1 MPSKEIIARI
11 PSNSW
16 VPVTEILAICTE
28 LVGNHELPDYSL
40 TFETDG
46 FTISPY
52 LQLSLNHEDQYL
64 MEITSNNFLE
74 PKVKPEKFSLLES
87 FGWLPPSGNN
97 PNYSRVFERGH
108 SPLAIAAYS
117 LAVFRMT
124 FDVNGKGTM
133 RFSSASLNSLVSL
146 GRSFEPAPDGGFR
159 LSQTN

>member
-11 PSNSW
+11 PSNPW
-16 VPVTEILAICTE
+16 GPVAEILAISTE
-28 LVGNHELPDYSL
+28 LVGNLELPNYSL

-52 LQLSLNHEDQYL
+52 LQLSLDRDNQYL

-97 PNYSRVFERGH
+97 PNYSRVFERGY
-108 SPLAIAAYS
+108 SPLAIATYS
-117 LAVFRMT
+117 LTVFRMT

-146 GRSFEPAPDGGFR
+146 GKSFESTPDGGFR
-159 LSQTN
+159 LSKAN